1 MNPEDETDFELER
14 RQGEDVEDW
23 ELRVKEI
30 KLLREYYNEK
40 KKSDQEMEVL
50 EEQIREIRAKQADRS
65 YSAILR
71 NNMFKSIEELVKKN
85 YS

>member
-1 MNPEDETDFELER
+1 MNPEDETDFELEK
-14 RQGEDVEDW
+14 RQGEDIEDW
-23 ELRVKEI
+23 ELRVKET

-65 YSAILR
+65 SSAKI
-71 NNMFKSIEELVKKN
+71 MFKSIEELVKKN